1 MQAPPLFTSMQRMRR
16 IQNKYCE
23 NAKSTVDKRTTA
35 RGYSE
40 SQGQAALDN
49 KGARMFD
56 LTVSDIFCVLE
67 HVWFSSLWLKITRII
82 VYANVGT
89 RTTGIWLLC

>member
-23 NAKSTVDKRTTA
+23 NANNNKIHSGQKNDCKRLFRKQGSTDVWHYCFT
-35 RGYSE
+35 
-40 SQGQAALDN
+40 
-49 KGARMFD
+49 
-56 LTVSDIFCVLE
+56 SDIFYVLE
-67 HVWFSSLWLKITRII
+67 HVCFSSSWLKSTRII

-89 RTTGIWLLC
+89 QTTGIWLLC